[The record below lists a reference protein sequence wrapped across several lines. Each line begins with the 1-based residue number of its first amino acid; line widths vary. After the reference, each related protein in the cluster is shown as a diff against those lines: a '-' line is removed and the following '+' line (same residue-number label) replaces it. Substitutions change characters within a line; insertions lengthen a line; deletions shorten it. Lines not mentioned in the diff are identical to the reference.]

1 MRQRR
6 SANHEVHD
14 ATRGHDDI
22 TRRAFCRRL
31 GGSVALL
38 AGCSLSSG
46 TGPSQSGG
54 DVGRLK
60 SRPSTPT
67 ASLPP
72 GIHAL
77 GLHTD
82 RDGWVLVPAGYDA
95 SRRWPLALFFHG
107 AITPPRYYMD
117 GFKPIADELGL
128 VLVAPSSRGR
138 TWDRVMGA
146 FADDPPFI
154 DRALAHVFARVNT
167 DPARISVSGFSD
179 GGSYALS
186 LGITNG
192 DVFRH
197 IAAYSP
203 GFMAPA
209 TPRGKPRIFVSHGQS
224 DSVLPIET
232 TSRPIVS
239 ELRRAGYEVDFR
251 EFDGP
256 HAVSLSLA
264 REAMTR
270 MVAP

>member
-1 MRQRR
+1 MGART
-6 SANHEVHD
+6 STA
-14 ATRGHDDI
+14 DDI
-22 TRRAFCRRL
+22 TRRTFCRRL
-31 GGSVALL
+31 GGSVAVL

-46 TGPSQSGG
+46 TGPAQQTG
-54 DVGRLK
+54 DGARLK

-67 ASLPP
+67 GSLAP

-77 GLHTD
+77 GLRTD

-107 AITPPRYYMD
+107 AITPPRVYLD
-117 GFKPIADELGL
+117 NFKSIADEVGL
-128 VLVAPSSRGR
+128 VLVAPYSRGR
-138 TWDRVMGA
+138 TWDLVMGG
-146 FADDPPFI
+146 FLGDPPFI
-154 DRALAHVFARVNT
+154 DQALAHVFARVNA

-186 LGITNG
+186 LGLTNG

-197 IAAYSP
+197 VAAYSP

-209 TPRGKPRIFVSHGQS
+209 SRTGKPRIFVSHGT
-224 DSVLPIET
+224 DDTVLPIET
-232 TSRPIVS
+232 TSRPIVN
-239 ELRRAGYEVDFR
+239 ELRGAGYEVDFR

-270 MVAP
+270 MAAP